1 MRGFIRKQF
10 YITKDQDSLLKSKA
24 RELGIKEAELVR
36 EALDHQIGKIKYLR
50 EPLKTWQQECIFIQ
64 GLMKERAATSAARTW
79 KREELY
85 DR

>member
-10 YITKDQDSLLKSKA
+10 YITKDQDNLLKSKA

-36 EALDHQIGKIKYLR
+36 EALDYQIGKIKFLR
-50 EPLKTWQQECIFIQ
+50 EPLKTWQQEYGFIQ
-64 GLMKERAATSAARTW
+64 GLMKEKAATGTARAW